1 LQDGGAAL
9 SPATALARQNV
20 KGLWIAIPTPFTA
33 DGRHIDE
40 DVLAESVE
48 YYVAGLSVDGVFRG
62 GVMGE
67 FGGCRSGSASGS
79 TSWSFAKCPAAC
91 R

>member
-1 LQDGGAAL
+1 MQDGDGGSQPRKA
-9 SPATALARQNV
+9 PARHKV

-48 YYVAGLSVDGVFRG
+48 YYVAGLSVDGVFCG

-67 FGGCRSGSASGS
+67 F
-79 TSWSFAKCPAAC
+79 
-91 R
+91 